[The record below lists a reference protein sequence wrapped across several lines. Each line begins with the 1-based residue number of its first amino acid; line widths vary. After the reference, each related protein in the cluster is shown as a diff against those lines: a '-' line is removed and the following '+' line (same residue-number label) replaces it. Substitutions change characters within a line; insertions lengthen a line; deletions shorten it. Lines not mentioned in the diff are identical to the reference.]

1 MSYGSDSVIG
11 GHIAAA
17 FGPHAELATRLFAV
31 LDQDAPPPAGSDGS
45 HDMSHILRVWH
56 SAADIARSELDC
68 DVEVLVA
75 AVILHDC
82 VAVEKN
88 SPLRSQASRLA
99 AERAQDIVRD
109 LRWTASRIAAL
120 VHAIEAHSFSSGIVP
135 NTLEAQILQDADRL
149 DAIGAIGIARCF
161 YVAGRMGSSLY
172 DPDDFD
178 ATRREVDDRRYA
190 IDHFKAKLFPVTE
203 GFRTKAGRAMAAE
216 RAAVMQRFVAA
227 FRSEV
232 ADGRASRVETR

>member
-1 MSYGSDSVIG
+1 MTHGSDSGISDR
-11 GHIAAA
+11 IAAA
-17 FGPHAELATRLFAV
+17 FGPHAELAAHLFAA
-31 LDQDAPPPAGSDGS
+31 LDQDAPPPAESDGS

-56 SAADIARSELDC
+56 NAAAIARSEPDC
-68 DVEVLVA
+68 DVEELVA

-99 AERAQDIVRD
+99 AERARDIVGD
-109 LRWTASRIAAL
+109 LHWTAGRIAAL

-161 YVAGRMGSSLY
+161 YVAGRMGSALY

-178 ATRREVDDRRYA
+178 ATRRDVDDRRYA
-190 IDHFKAKLFPVTE
+190 IDHFKAKLFPVVD
-203 GFRTKAGRAMAAE
+203 GFRTRAGRAMAAE
-216 RAAVMQRFVAA
+216 RGAVMQRFVAA

-232 ADGRASRVETR
+232 LD

>member
-1 MSYGSDSVIG
+1 MTPTTDRAINPRV
-11 GHIAAA
+11 AAA
-17 FGPHAELATRLFAV
+17 FGSHADMATHLLAA
-31 LDQDAPPPAGSDGS
+31 LDQDLAPSAGSDGS
-45 HDMSHILRVWH
+45 HDQSHILRVWH
-56 SAADIARSELDC
+56 SAEAIARSEPAC
-68 DVEVLVA
+68 DVELLVV

-99 AERAQDIVRD
+99 AERARIIVAD
-109 LRWTASRIAAL
+109 LGWSASRITSL

-161 YVAGRMGSSLY
+161 YVAGRMGSALY

-178 ATRREVDDRRYA
+178 ASSRAVDDRRYA
-190 IDHFKAKLFPVTE
+190 IDHFKAKLFPVAE
-203 GFRTKAGRAMAAE
+203 GFRTTAGRAMAAE
-216 RAAVMQRFVAA
+216 RAALMRRFVEA
-227 FRSEV
+227 FRQECH
-232 ADGRASRVETR
+232 ADHG